1 MSPAR
6 KPRKGGQESVLGSL
20 PSTRPARLGR
30 RRDEKPDPVAEPKP
44 KAAAAKKQPAAPR
57 RPRAAAPP
65 PPPEPPARHGPPT
78 GGELV
83 TTAVQA
89 AGELAQIGL
98 SAGVRVA
105 RRAARRFPRP

>member
-6 KPRKGGQESVLGSL
+6 KAPKGSQESVLGSL
-20 PSTRPARLGR
+20 SSTRPARLGR
-30 RRDEKPDPVAEPKP
+30 HRDEQPVAPEETQPKP
-44 KAAAAKKQPAAPR
+44 AAAKKPAAPR
-57 RPRAAAPP
+57 RPRPPAPP
-65 PPPEPPARHGPPT
+65 PPPEPPAHRGPPT
-78 GGELV
+78 GGALV